1 MHSFLLIG
9 QSNMAGRGFLAET
22 VEIDTTGI
30 YILRNGRWQG
40 FFRPI
45 NPDRHKSGAN
55 LAEHFAECYHKKHG
69 EKVGLIC
76 CADGGTTLA
85 QWMPGELLYDNAV
98 FHAKLAMR
106 TSSLA
111 GILWH
116 QGESDCEKDL
126 HLSYAE
132 KLAKMLTQLRKDL
145 GLPNIPI
152 VLGGLGD
159 FLTDCPRPDWGLH
172 NYPLINAATQRVVN
186 SMDNVG
192 YAPATGLTANPDNLH
207 FNAASLYEFGQRYF
221 DAFEKLTP
229 VVTDSAVSDTQRS
242 EIEML

>member
-9 QSNMAGRGFLAET
+9 QSNMAGRGFLTET

-45 NPDRHKSGAN
+45 NPDRNKSGAN
-55 LAEHFAECYHKKHG
+55 LAERFAELYVQKHN
-69 EKVGLIC
+69 EAVGLIC

-116 QGESDCEKDL
+116 QGESDCANAGPQYEENL
-126 HLSYAE
+126 L
-132 KLAKMLTQLRKDL
+132 KMQSVCSSIK
-145 GLPNIPI
+145 GLYLKQSKTY
-152 VLGGLGD
+152 V
-159 FLTDCPRPDWGLH
+159 
-172 NYPLINAATQRVVN
+172 
-186 SMDNVG
+186 
-192 YAPATGLTANPDNLH
+192 
-207 FNAASLYEFGQRYF
+207 
-221 DAFEKLTP
+221 
-229 VVTDSAVSDTQRS
+229 
-242 EIEML
+242 

>member
-9 QSNMAGRGFLAET
+9 QSNMAGRGFLTET

-45 NPDRHKSGAN
+45 NPDRNKSGAN
-55 LAEHFAECYHKKHG
+55 LAERFAELYVQKHN
-69 EKVGLIC
+69 EAVGLIC

-116 QGESDCEKDL
+116 QGESDCAKAGPHYKDNL
-126 HLSYAE
+126 L
-132 KLAKMLTQLRKDL
+132 KMLTQLRDDL
-145 GLPNIPI
+145 GLPNVPI
-152 VLGGLGD
+152 LLGGLGD
-159 FLTDCPRPDWGLH
+159 FLANCPRPDWDFG
-172 NYPLINAATQRVVN
+172 NSPLINAATEAVAKALPNAGFV
-186 SMDNVG
+186 
-192 YAPATGLTANPDNLH
+192 PATGLTSNPDNLH

-229 VVTDSAVSDTQRS
+229 TACTTTESDTHRS
-242 EIEML
+242 DMEQL